1 MKLFQLKIKK
11 IIGVII
17 SVLVS
22 VSVQAQTEIAEE
34 LKADI
39 NRAAGMFYTR
49 PVGKMPKDTP
59 PPAGK
64 KPFYINHYGC
74 PGAYYLD
81 KSEYYTETYDIFA
94 KADSLGKLTK
104 LGQDVFRRISLL
116 CDNAK
121 DRYGELTAK
130 GAQQTRGL
138 VKQMVERFPDM
149 FTPNGYYSVR
159 SIVEN
164 RCILTMQ
171 ESLLQLSSMQ
181 QPLVARSK
189 TSQQEKSFMNPE
201 DKQLT
206 DQRLDSL
213 TKVRYE
219 RFRLLN
225 SDDGRLMGSLFNDQN
240 YVITNIDVTELS
252 KRLFILA
259 GDIQHANV
267 PGLVTLYDIF
277 TPQEIHRQWRNQ
289 NAWHY
294 INYGGCTLNG
304 GYQAYLQRALLR
316 NMMHM
321 GDSMMSRYS
330 PLMHLRYTHAT
341 VVMSL
346 ACLMDLDGYGLHTD
360 NLDSLEYYGWA
371 NYRIAPLGGSIE
383 MIHYRSERG
392 DPDVLVKVLLN
403 GHEARLPIESDCAP
417 YYHWNDVKR
426 YYLRKLYRYENRR
439 FNSNAKKK

>member
-1 MKLFQLKIKK
+1 MNQFSVRVKTICW
-11 IIGVII
+11 VIV
-17 SVLVS
+17 SLLVS
-22 VSVQAQTEIAEE
+22 ASVQAQTDVIKEV
-34 LKADI
+34 KADI

-81 KSEYYTETYDIFA
+81 KSEYYTETYAIFA
-94 KADSLGKLTK
+94 KADSLGKLTP
-104 LGQDVFRRISLL
+104 LGKDVFRRIRLL
-116 CDNAK
+116 CEDAK
-121 DRYGELTAK
+121 GRYGELTEK
-130 GAQQTRGL
+130 GAQQSRAL

-149 FTPNGYYSVR
+149 FTAKGYYSVR
-159 SIVEN
+159 SVVEN

-171 ESLLQLSSMQ
+171 EGLLQLSAMQ
-181 QPLVARSK
+181 QPLTARSRV
-189 TSQQEKSFMNPE
+189 SFQEKPFMDPE
-201 DKQLT
+201 DKLLIS
-206 DQRLDSL
+206 QRLDSL
-213 TKVRYE
+213 TMVRFD
-219 RFRLLN
+219 RFKMLN
-225 SDDGRLMGSLFNDQN
+225 SDDGRLMNALFNDQN
-240 YVITNIDVTELS
+240 YVITNIDANDLG
-252 KRLFILA
+252 RQLYILA
-259 GDIQHANV
+259 GDVQHTDIAGV
-267 PGLVTLYDIF
+267 VTLYDIF
-277 TPQEIHRQWRNQ
+277 TPQELHRQWRRQ

-304 GYQAYLQRALLR
+304 GYQPYLQRGLLR

-321 GDSMMSRYS
+321 GDSVMKRYN
-330 PLMHLRYTHAT
+330 PLMHLRYTHAN

-346 ACLMDLDGYGLHTD
+346 ACLMDLDGYGLHTE
-360 NLDSLEYYGWA
+360 NLDSLEAYGWA

-403 GHEARLPIESDCAP
+403 GHEARLPIETDCAP

-426 YYLRKLYRYENRR
+426 YYLRKLYRYESRR

>member
-1 MKLFQLKIKK
+1 MNQFSVKVKTICW
-11 IIGVII
+11 VIV
-17 SVLVS
+17 SLLVS
-22 VSVQAQTEIAEE
+22 ASVQAQTDVIKEM
-34 LKADI
+34 KADI

-81 KSEYYTETYDIFA
+81 KSEYYTETYAIFA

-104 LGQDVFRRISLL
+104 LGQDVFRRIRLL
-116 CDNAK
+116 CEDAK
-121 DRYGELTAK
+121 GRYGELTEK
-130 GAQQTRGL
+130 GAQQSRAL

-149 FTPNGYYSVR
+149 FTAKGYYSVR
-159 SIVEN
+159 SVVEN

-171 ESLLQLSSMQ
+171 EGLLQLSAMQ
-181 QPLVARSK
+181 QPLTARSRV
-189 TSQQEKSFMNPE
+189 SFQEKPFMDPE
-201 DKQLT
+201 DKLLT
-206 DQRLDSL
+206 SQRLDSL
-213 TKVRYE
+213 TMA
-219 RFRLLN
+219 RFDRFKMLN
-225 SDDGRLMGSLFNDQN
+225 SDDGRLMNALFNDQN
-240 YVITNIDVTELS
+240 YVITNIDANDLG
-252 KRLFILA
+252 RQLYILA
-259 GDIQHANV
+259 GDVQHTDIAGV
-267 PGLVTLYDIF
+267 VTLYDIF
-277 TPQEIHRQWRNQ
+277 TPQELHRQWRRQ

-304 GYQAYLQRALLR
+304 GYQPYLQRGLLR

-321 GDSMMSRYS
+321 GDSVMKRYN
-330 PLMHLRYTHAT
+330 PLMHLRYTHAN

-346 ACLMDLDGYGLHTD
+346 ACLMDLDGYGLHTE
-360 NLDSLEYYGWA
+360 NLDSLEAYGWA

-403 GHEARLPIESDCAP
+403 GHEARLPIETDCAP

-426 YYLRKLYRYENRR
+426 YYLRKLYRYESRR

>member
-1 MKLFQLKIKK
+1 MNQLSVRVKTICW
-11 IIGVII
+11 VIV
-17 SVLVS
+17 SLLVS
-22 VSVQAQTEIAEE
+22 ASVQAQTDVIKEV
-34 LKADI
+34 KADI

-81 KSEYYTETYDIFA
+81 KSEYYTETYAIFA

-104 LGQDVFRRISLL
+104 LGQDVFRRIRLL
-116 CDNAK
+116 CEDAK

-130 GAQQTRGL
+130 GAQQSRAL

-149 FTPNGYYSVR
+149 FTAKGYYSVR
-159 SIVEN
+159 SVVEN

-171 ESLLQLSSMQ
+171 EGLLQLSAMQ
-181 QPLVARSK
+181 QPLTARSRV
-189 TSQQEKSFMNPE
+189 SFQEKPFMDPE
-201 DKQLT
+201 DKLLT
-206 DQRLDSL
+206 SQRLDSL
-213 TKVRYE
+213 TKARFE
-219 RFRLLN
+219 RFKMLN
-225 SDDGRLMGSLFNDQN
+225 SDDGRLMNALFNDQN
-240 YVITNIDVTELS
+240 YVITNIDANDLG
-252 KRLFILA
+252 RQLYILA
-259 GDIQHANV
+259 GDVQHTDIAGV
-267 PGLVTLYDIF
+267 VTLYDIF
-277 TPQEIHRQWRNQ
+277 TPQELHRQWRRQ

-304 GYQAYLQRALLR
+304 GYQPYLQRGLLR

-321 GDSMMSRYS
+321 GDSVMKRYN
-330 PLMHLRYTHAT
+330 PLMHLRYTHAN

-346 ACLMDLDGYGLHTD
+346 ACLMDLDGYGLHTA
-360 NLDSLEYYGWA
+360 NLDSLEAYGWA

-426 YYLRKLYRYENRR
+426 YYLRKLYRYESRR

>member
-1 MKLFQLKIKK
+1 MNQFSVKVKTICW
-11 IIGVII
+11 VIV
-17 SVLVS
+17 SLLVS
-22 VSVQAQTEIAEE
+22 ASVQAQTDVIKEM
-34 LKADI
+34 KADI

-81 KSEYYTETYDIFA
+81 KSEYYTETYAIFA
-94 KADSLGKLTK
+94 KADSLGKLTP
-104 LGQDVFRRISLL
+104 LGKDVFRRIRLL
-116 CDNAK
+116 CEDAK
-121 DRYGELTAK
+121 GRYGELTEK
-130 GAQQTRGL
+130 GAQQSRAL

-149 FTPNGYYSVR
+149 FTAKGYYSVR
-159 SIVEN
+159 SVVEN

-171 ESLLQLSSMQ
+171 EGLLQLSAMQ
-181 QPLVARSK
+181 QPLTARSRV
-189 TSQQEKSFMNPE
+189 SFQEKPFMDPE
-201 DKQLT
+201 DKLLIS
-206 DQRLDSL
+206 QRLDSL
-213 TKVRYE
+213 TMVRFD
-219 RFRLLN
+219 RFKMLN
-225 SDDGRLMGSLFNDQN
+225 SDDGRLMNALFNDQN
-240 YVITNIDVTELS
+240 YVITNIDANDLG
-252 KRLFILA
+252 RQLYILA
-259 GDIQHANV
+259 GDVQHTDIAGV
-267 PGLVTLYDIF
+267 VTLYDIF
-277 TPQEIHRQWRNQ
+277 TPQELHRQWRRQ

-304 GYQAYLQRALLR
+304 GYQAYLQRGLLR

-321 GDSMMSRYS
+321 GDSVMKRYN
-330 PLMHLRYTHAT
+330 PLMHLRYTHAN

-346 ACLMDLDGYGLHTD
+346 ACLMDLDGYGLHTE
-360 NLDSLEYYGWA
+360 NLDSLEAYGWA

-403 GHEARLPIESDCAP
+403 GHEARLPIETDCAP

-426 YYLRKLYRYENRR
+426 YYLRKLYRYESRR
-439 FNSNAKKK
+439 FNSKSTLP

>member
-1 MKLFQLKIKK
+1 MNQFSVRVKTICW
-11 IIGVII
+11 VIV
-17 SVLVS
+17 SLLVS
-22 VSVQAQTEIAEE
+22 ASVQAQTDVVKEM
-34 LKADI
+34 KADI

-81 KSEYYTETYDIFA
+81 KSEYYTETYAIFA
-94 KADSLGKLTK
+94 KADSLGKLTP
-104 LGQDVFRRISLL
+104 LGKDVFRRIRLL
-116 CDNAK
+116 CEDAK
-121 DRYGELTAK
+121 GRYGELTEK
-130 GAQQTRGL
+130 GAQQSRAL

-149 FTPNGYYSVR
+149 FTAKGYYSVR
-159 SIVEN
+159 SVVEN

-171 ESLLQLSSMQ
+171 EGLLQLSAMQ
-181 QPLVARSK
+181 QPLTARSRV
-189 TSQQEKSFMNPE
+189 SFQDKPFMDPE
-201 DKQLT
+201 DKLLT
-206 DQRLDSL
+206 SQRLDSL
-213 TKVRYE
+213 TRVRFE
-219 RFRLLN
+219 RFKMLN

-240 YVITNIDVTELS
+240 YVITNIDASELT
-252 KRLFILA
+252 KQLYILA
-259 GDIQHANV
+259 GDVQHTDIAGV
-267 PGLVTLYDIF
+267 VTLYDIF
-277 TPQEIHRQWRNQ
+277 TPQELHRQWRRQ

-304 GYQAYLQRALLR
+304 GYQAYLQRGLLR

-321 GDSMMSRYS
+321 GDSVMKRYN
-330 PLMHLRYTHAT
+330 PLMHLRYTHAN

-346 ACLMDLDGYGLHTD
+346 ACLMDLDGYGLHTA
-360 NLDSLEYYGWA
+360 NLDSLEAYGWA

-403 GHEARLPIESDCAP
+403 GHEARLPIETDCAP

-426 YYLRKLYRYENRR
+426 YYLRKLYRYESRR

>member
-1 MKLFQLKIKK
+1 MNQFSVRVKTICW
-11 IIGVII
+11 VIV
-17 SVLVS
+17 SLLVS
-22 VSVQAQTEIAEE
+22 ASVQAQTDVIKEM
-34 LKADI
+34 KADI

-81 KSEYYTETYDIFA
+81 KSEYYTETYAIFA

-104 LGQDVFRRISLL
+104 LGQDVFRRIRLL
-116 CDNAK
+116 CEDAK

-130 GAQQTRGL
+130 GAQQSRAH
-138 VKQMVERFPDM
+138 VKQLVERFPDM
-149 FTPNGYYSVR
+149 FTAKGYYSVR
-159 SIVEN
+159 SVVEN

-171 ESLLQLSSMQ
+171 EGLLQLSAMQ
-181 QPLVARSK
+181 QPLTARSRV
-189 TSQQEKSFMNPE
+189 SFQEKPFMDPE
-201 DKQLT
+201 DKLLT
-206 DQRLDSL
+206 SQRLDSL
-213 TKVRYE
+213 TRARFE
-219 RFRLLN
+219 RFKMLN
-225 SDDGRLMGSLFNDQN
+225 SDDGRLMNALFNDQN
-240 YVITNIDVTELS
+240 YVITNIDPNDLG
-252 KRLFILA
+252 RQLYILA
-259 GDIQHANV
+259 GDVQHTDIAGV
-267 PGLVTLYDIF
+267 VTLYDIF
-277 TPQEIHRQWRNQ
+277 TPQELHRQWRRQ

-304 GYQAYLQRALLR
+304 GYQAYLQRGLLR

-321 GDSMMSRYS
+321 GDSVMKRYN
-330 PLMHLRYTHAT
+330 PLMHLRYTHAN

-346 ACLMDLDGYGLHTD
+346 ACLMDLDGYGLHTA
-360 NLDSLEYYGWA
+360 NLDSLEAYGWA

-403 GHEARLPIESDCAP
+403 GHEARLPIETDCAP
-417 YYHWNDVKR
+417 YYHWSDVKR
-426 YYLRKLYRYENRR
+426 YYLRKLYRYESRR

>member
-1 MKLFQLKIKK
+1 MNQFSVRVKTICW
-11 IIGVII
+11 VIV
-17 SVLVS
+17 SLLVS
-22 VSVQAQTEIAEE
+22 ASVQAQTDVIKEM
-34 LKADI
+34 KADI

-81 KSEYYTETYDIFA
+81 KSEYYTETYAIFA
-94 KADSLGKLTK
+94 KADSLGKLTP
-104 LGQDVFRRISLL
+104 LGKDVFRRIRLL
-116 CDNAK
+116 CEDAK
-121 DRYGELTAK
+121 GRYGELTEK
-130 GAQQTRGL
+130 GAQQSRAL

-149 FTPNGYYSVR
+149 FTAKGYYSVR
-159 SIVEN
+159 SVVEN

-171 ESLLQLSSMQ
+171 EGLLQLSAMQ
-181 QPLVARSK
+181 QPLTARSRV
-189 TSQQEKSFMNPE
+189 SFQEKPFMDPE
-201 DKQLT
+201 DKLLIS
-206 DQRLDSL
+206 QRLDSL
-213 TKVRYE
+213 TMVRFD
-219 RFRLLN
+219 RFKMLN
-225 SDDGRLMGSLFNDQN
+225 SDDGRLMNALFNDQN
-240 YVITNIDVTELS
+240 YVITNIDANDLG
-252 KRLFILA
+252 RQLYILA
-259 GDIQHANV
+259 GDVQHTDIAGV
-267 PGLVTLYDIF
+267 VTLYDIF
-277 TPQEIHRQWRNQ
+277 TPQELHRQWRRQ

-304 GYQAYLQRALLR
+304 GYQPYLQRGLLR

-321 GDSMMSRYS
+321 GDSVMKRYN
-330 PLMHLRYTHAT
+330 PLMHLRYTHAN

-346 ACLMDLDGYGLHTD
+346 ACLMDLDGYGLHTE
-360 NLDSLEYYGWA
+360 NLDSLEAYGWA

-403 GHEARLPIESDCAP
+403 GHEACLPIKSYCAP

-426 YYLRKLYRYENRR
+426 YYLRKLYRYESRR